1 MVDLKL
7 KKKKNGYLT
16 KGIYSRTGSKEDKRM
31 SNPQSFVTVRS
42 QAISL
47 ESQAESLLSRYSSFA
62 QTTSSEATGKEK
74 NLDKLLE
81 ENISKRREVIESLT
95 HICDENPNISAS
107 KLSQVQRHK
116 EVLQEHWKNF
126 RNIRSSIQQERNR
139 LNLLFSVK
147 NDIAQ
152 QQDDLEAGANLGNN
166 EDEYFQN
173 ETRRVDQSHNIIDR
187 LLTQAWETRDQ
198 FGAQSSVLQS
208 ANNRISATLQRIP
221 GINQLIGKIGT
232 RRRKNAIILATVI
245 VICMLLL
252 FFTW

>member
-1 MVDLKL
+1 
-7 KKKKNGYLT
+7 
-16 KGIYSRTGSKEDKRM
+16 M
-31 SNPQSFVTVRS
+31 SNSQSFVTVRS
-42 QAISL
+42 QIISL
-47 ESQAESLLSRYSSFA
+47 ESQTDSLLSRYSSFA
-62 QTTSSEATGKEK
+62 QATSSEPSGKEK

-81 ENISKRREVIESLT
+81 ENLAKSQDVLETLT

-139 LNLLFSVK
+139 LNLLFNVK

-152 QQDDLEAGANLGNN
+152 QQENLEAAADPGSN

-173 ETRRVDQSHNIIDR
+173 ETRRVDQSHNILDR
-187 LLTQAWETRDQ
+187 LITQAWETRDQ
-198 FGAQSSVLQS
+198 FSAQSGMLQNANNKVLQ
-208 ANNRISATLQRIP
+208 TLQRVP
-221 GINQLIGKIGT
+221 GINQLINKIGV

-245 VICMLLL
+245 VVCVLIL